1 VTRSR
6 AVASPTIH
14 YREATL
20 ADVPALAGLR
30 RDGEAGGAPEERMRR
45 YLAGEHHPRDARA
58 PRTMWLAA
66 RGEMPIGYA
75 AGHLTRRFDC
85 EGELQWIYVA
95 RAHRGSGVATE
106 LLRRVAGWFVA
117 QGARRVCVDVGS
129 EEARVFYRR
138 QGAVELDRHWML
150 WSDIGRV
157 R

>member
-1 VTRSR
+1 
-6 AVASPTIH
+6 
-14 YREATL
+14 
-20 ADVPALAGLR
+20 
-30 RDGEAGGAPEERMRR
+30 
-45 YLAGEHHPRDARA
+45 
-58 PRTMWLAA
+58 
-66 RGEMPIGYA
+66 
-75 AGHLTRRFDC
+75 
-85 EGELQWIYVA
+85 
-95 RAHRGSGVATE
+95 VATE